1 MPRVKEN
8 SGVNVMKV
16 GIWIGMIL
24 SALLAFAIAA
34 FYGEPRHWYL
44 LVLLVVVGLYINTII
59 MILKL
64 QDDET

>member
-1 MPRVKEN
+1 
-8 SGVNVMKV
+8 MKV
-16 GIWIGMIL
+16 GIWFSMIL
-24 SALLAFAIAA
+24 AAFLAFAIAT

-64 QDDET
+64 QDDHT

>member
-1 MPRVKEN
+1 
-8 SGVNVMKV
+8 MKI
-16 GIWIGMIL
+16 GIWFGMIL
-24 SALLAFAIAA
+24 SALLAFAIAS

-64 QDDET
+64 QDDHT